1 MSKNSVSWQTLF
13 IETIIKR
20 LEVNPNIGLSAEQI
34 QKNRKEY
41 GENRILQV
49 KPRNKFSI
57 ILETF
62 QEPMMLLL
70 LAIGILAFIF
80 GKIGSAIAMVLEVI
94 IYAFLELVNK
104 FRSDRLMTNLRNLAS
119 PTVKVLR
126 SGIIVEIPHYEVV
139 VGDIILLFEGV
150 FVCADAIVL
159 KGFGITS
166 QEASLTG
173 ESLPVEKI
181 SSQNMNAIATQE
193 NIVFA
198 GTTIVSGEGIAMV
211 IAVGEQTEI
220 GKIAHQVQLYS
231 QEQTIVQKS
240 MDQLAKILAI
250 AAIITSI
257 VIPFIGILY
266 GFEFEE
272 MILTWLALTFLMIP
286 CQPPIIITMTLS
298 LAAFLLAKKHVI
310 AKRLFG
316 IEGIGQVS
324 IIVSDKTGTITKS
337 NLTFDGFYTTKGEQ
351 GQLTE
356 TMQQMIRLALP
367 DFCTH
372 VMDIAILDALYDQ
385 KKIKVPIKLLGFGSD
400 HMFRDVVYQDEGK
413 YLHMITGSPE
423 KLLEFSQ
430 LLPDEKEKII
440 QFIDQ
445 KAQAG
450 CKLIAYASYM
460 SSDLNLV
467 ELKDLNFLAVASV
480 KDPVRVGVKEAIEE
494 LMQATI
500 STVIVTGDHQLTA
513 QAVAADIGLN
523 GAVITGAEFDQLNDQ
538 VVFQK
543 CKSSTIFARMTSMQ
557 KLRLVQIL
565 KENGEVVGVIGDG
578 VNDAPAIRAANV
590 GIAMGVI
597 GTDLAK
603 DVADLI
609 LTDDNYVH
617 LPDAISISRT
627 ALDNFKK
634 GLTFYLSAKL
644 VLLIIF
650 VVPLLFGI
658 PFPLSPIHI
667 ILIELLLDVASS
679 TMFVVQSAEPD
690 VMRRPAEK
698 IQDFLRWPLFKDILK
713 YGIPLAVG
721 ILGLY
726 AYNFYNYDTTTAQT
740 VALISWLL
748 GHILLAYNLTQKKK
762 TIFEQGWS
770 NIVAL
775 FWIVCMIICSW
786 IVTSTSSIHFYMKTT
801 DVNFAQWVSVIIVVV
816 ITTFWIEG
824 LKYFDKR

>member
-1 MSKNSVSWQTLF
+1 MIKKSISWQSLS
-13 IETIIKR
+13 IE
-20 LEVNPNIGLSAEQI
+20 NILKNISIDLSVGLSAEQI
-34 QKNRKEY
+34 QNNRKEF
-41 GENRILQV
+41 GENKISEI
-49 KPRNKFSI
+49 KPRTRFSI

-94 IYAFLELVNK
+94 IYALLELINK
-104 FRSDRLMTNLRNLAS
+104 FRTDRLMTHLKNLAS

-126 SGIIVEIPHYEVV
+126 SGNVVEIPDHEVV

-150 FVCADAIVL
+150 SVCADALLI
-159 KGFGITS
+159 KGFGITA

-181 SSQNMNAIATQE
+181 TFANMNDIAKHE

-198 GTTIVSGEGIAMV
+198 GTTIVGGEGIAVV
-211 IAVGEQTEI
+211 IAIGDQTEI
-220 GKIAHQVQLYS
+220 GKIAHQVQLYT
-231 QEQTIVQKS
+231 QEETILQKS
-240 MDQLAKILAI
+240 MNQLAKILAI
-250 AAIITSI
+250 AAIVTSI
-257 VIPFIGILY
+257 IIPLIGILH

-272 MILTWLALTFLMIP
+272 MVLTWLALTFLMIP
-286 CQPPIIITMTLS
+286 CQPPIIITMALS

-337 NLTFDGFYTTKGEQ
+337 NLTFDGFCTVDGVQ
-351 GQLTE
+351 QQLSSQ
-356 TMQQMIRLALP
+356 MQEKIRLALP
-367 DFCTH
+367 DFCSH
-372 VMDIAILDALYDQ
+372 VMDVAVLQALQEQ
-385 KKIKVPIKLLGFGSD
+385 KKIKTPIKFLGFKSD
-400 HMFRDVVYQDEGK
+400 HMFRDVVYQNNGQ

-423 KLLEFSQ
+423 KLLSSSQ
-430 LLPDEKEKII
+430 ILPDQKKKII
-440 QFIDQ
+440 EFIDQ

-450 CKLIAYASYM
+450 CKLVAYASCI
-460 SSDLNLV
+460 SEDQNLI
-467 ELKDLNFLAVASV
+467 ELKNLNFLAVASV
-480 KDPVRVGVKEAIEE
+480 KDPVRPGVKEAIEE
-494 LMQATI
+494 LMQASI

-513 QAVAADIGLN
+513 QAVATDIGLK
-523 GAVITGAEFDQLNDQ
+523 GDVVTGSEFDQLDDQ
-538 VVFQK
+538 AVFQR
-543 CKSSTIFARMTSMQ
+543 CKSSTIFARMTAMQ
-557 KLRLVQIL
+557 KLRLVEIL
-565 KENGEVVGVIGDG
+565 KKNGESVGVIGDG

-609 LTDDNYVH
+609 LTDDNYIH

-634 GLTFYLSAKL
+634 GLTFYLAAKL

-679 TMFVVQSAEPD
+679 TMFVVQPSEPD
-690 VMRRPAEK
+690 VMHRLSEK
-698 IQDFLRWPLFKDILK
+698 IQDFLRWPLLKDLFK
-713 YGIPLAVG
+713 YAMPLAVG

-726 AYNFYNYDTTTAQT
+726 CYNFYQHGTATAQT
-740 VALISWLL
+740 VALIAWLL
-748 GHILLAYNLTQKKK
+748 GHILLAYNLTQKKRT
-762 TIFEQGWS
+762 TIKQGWS
-770 NIVAL
+770 NSISL
-775 FWIVCMIICSW
+775 FWIVFMIVCSW
-786 IVTSTSSIHFYMKTT
+786 VVTSTSNIHFYMKTT
-801 DVNFAQWVSVIIVVV
+801 DLGTSQWLSIVIVVI
-816 ITTFWIEG
+816 ITTFWIEVM
-824 LKYFDKR
+824 KYFNNK